1 MIRQYGLIGKNLSHS
16 FSKAFFD
23 HKFEQEGI
31 LDARYALFPLDE
43 ISKIEALIHHTPGLR
58 GLNVTIPYK
67 ITVIPFL
74 DALDDTSERTGAVN
88 TIKMTQDGRR
98 LGFNTDLY
106 GFIESLLRWMPYRHV
121 KHGSALILGNGGASK
136 AVQAGLD
143 QIGVPWNVVSRNPG
157 EAGISYHELEYW
169 LRNHPPAL
177 IINTTPLGMYPDL
190 HSCPDLP
197 WHCIGAGYFV
207 YDLVY
212 NPTKTLLLQR
222 ASENGASIKNGLEM
236 LHLQAESA
244 WQLWQQSDTPTQ
256 PS

>member
-1 MIRQYGLIGKNLSHS
+1 MIRQYGLIGKHLSHS

-23 HKFEQEGI
+23 QKFEQESI
-31 LDARYALFPLDE
+31 LHAQYTLFPLDE

-67 ITVIPFL
+67 IAVIPFL
-74 DALDDTSERTGAVN
+74 DALDPAAHQTGAVN
-88 TIKMTQDGRR
+88 TIKLMQDGQR

-106 GFIESLLRWMPYRHV
+106 GFTESLLRWMPFRQANPGIAV
-121 KHGSALILGNGGASK
+121 ILGSGGASK
-136 AVQAGLD
+136 AIQAGLD
-143 QIGVPWNVVSRNPG
+143 QLGMPWTVVSRTPDQ
-157 EAGISYHELEYW
+157 AAISYHELEDW
-169 LRNHPPAL
+169 LSNHPPAL
-177 IINTTPLGMYPDL
+177 IINTTPLGMYPDVQ
-190 HSCPDLP
+190 SCPDLP

-236 LHLQAESA
+236 LHLQAECA
-244 WQLWQQSDTPTQ
+244 WQIWQQSDAPIS